1 MEMKLL
7 SKYIAT
13 PGVMDKKDSRA
24 IIVIFGF
31 LRSKVNDRNKGDVYI
46 GCIPIY
52 WHSGK
57 SPTVAKSSYAVAIQ
71 AAFYGFDT
79 ARFLKSLS
87 GELLS
92 GDDGVGA
99 EMIVRND
106 NSTGV
111 EHAHSTNS
119 VTNGQRV
126 NSSP

>member
-79 ARFLKSLS
+79 ARSLKRIVSD
-87 GELLS
+87 LLS
-92 GDDGVGA
+92 GRGNFGV
-99 EMIVRND
+99 
-106 NSTGV
+106 
-111 EHAHSTNS
+111 
-119 VTNGQRV
+119 
-126 NSSP
+126 